1 MKWIAIAVLLVFM
14 PPILILC
21 YMTIILGGDVYTD
34 KQWEITKG
42 MAIFGGLLE
51 VAVLGVWA
59 LMEDMKRWR

>member
-14 PPILILC
+14 PPLLVLC
-21 YMTIILGGDVYTD
+21 YMTIILGSGYTD
-34 KQWEITKG
+34 KQWEIARG

>member
-14 PPILILC
+14 PPLLILC
-21 YMTIILGGDVYTD
+21 YMTIILGGGYTD
-34 KQWEITKG
+34 KQWEVARG

-51 VAVLGVWA
+51 VTVLGVWA